1 VAKPILDRGR
11 IRRRADCW
19 FGSPQQLVD
28 GRGIMPPPLRIIIII
43 TVAWASELPVGLVGR
58 PFADGRIV
66 KDQSQGVSDQ
76 FGIHGHI
83 IVSMCGCGTTRFNQ
97 WSRFRQ
103 CCTFA
108 IAGLFLG
115 ALGAGRDRSQR
126 GDSGKRRSWGDRPAK
141 GDIRGGIGINP
152 CFGHLLGFRATAG

>member
-1 VAKPILDRGR
+1 
-11 IRRRADCW
+11 
-19 FGSPQQLVD
+19 
-28 GRGIMPPPLRIIIII
+28 MPPPLRIIIII

-83 IVSMCGCGTTRFNQ
+83 IVSMWDCGATKFNQ

-115 ALGAGRDRSQR
+115 ALGLAGIDPKGAIVGQEAIVGRSPGQGRYPGRDR
-126 GDSGKRRSWGDRPAK
+126 D
-141 GDIRGGIGINP
+141 
-152 CFGHLLGFRATAG
+152 